1 MMRTITP
8 MIIPAIA
15 PPERPPLPPPPL
27 AKKEKHHILCKK
39 INNCLCHFLFLL
51 TVFEGFYNV

>member
-15 PPERPPLPPPPL
+15 PPERPPLSPPV
-27 AKKEKHHILCKK
+27 AKKEKHHILCNKNK
-39 INNCLCHFLFLL
+39 
-51 TVFEGFYNV
+51 